1 MKIHIKM
8 EADDIMGS
16 VNFLGIIV
24 AAVAYMA
31 LGALWYSP
39 ALFGNAWTRSIGKT
53 KEQVAAD
60 FSPINYFW
68 ALCTSFLASYGIARI
83 MAWTNRG
90 EIADGIIIGALAGV
104 CFVLATMGI
113 NDVFESRPKGLTM
126 INALYHITGFIV
138 VGIIIGAF

>member
-1 MKIHIKM
+1 M
-8 EADDIMGS
+8 EGVWTMGN
-16 VNFLGIIV
+16 VNFLSVII
-24 AAVAYMA
+24 AAVAYMI

-39 ALFGNAWTRSIGKT
+39 ALFGNAWMKGIGKT

-83 MAWTNRG
+83 MVWSNRG
-90 EIADGIIIGALAGV
+90 EISDGIMIGALAGV

-113 NDVFESRPKGLTM
+113 NDIFESRPKGLTI
-126 INALYHITGFIV
+126 INALYHIVGFIIAGV
-138 VGIIIGAF
+138 IIGAF